1 MAAVTRGPEHENF
14 ANTSP
19 DRKVGKLEPSRHP
32 RLSATNLRRGETT
45 TSPSRVKASARWPL
59 AKPPMNDILFHY
71 YRVNPTTWFYFSSL
85 LSIALF
91 FKFNRIWSVRNLDL
105 VGLVL
110 LAPGLLAVE
119 YGGYKAST
127 ATQQLGFVWIFVV
140 SAAFLVRMLF
150 DSLMVRRPMLE
161 PNLSAGGLV
170 FLGIS
175 LLVFLLANVITT
187 RPQRDDL
194 AGAATATRLET
205 GEASVDTDQL
215 TRLGPGYPLLFL
227 LPQISTQRIF
237 SADGGSAGTTD
248 ARETNRRVVH
258 ETTARIMAIGSQL
271 AIVTGMILIGW
282 WHFENTR
289 LGIAA
294 AVLYLLL
301 PYTAIMTGRVDH
313 ALPGALII
321 WAIATYRRPLICGS
335 LIGLAIGTI
344 YYPIF
349 LLPLWCSFY
358 WERGIRRFATG
369 IGLSLLFLVF
379 GLWFTSPDANVFI
392 GQLRQM
398 FGWVFPNEV
407 SLEGFWSLP
416 NNDAVFRLPVL
427 AAFIAMIATL
437 AIWPVPKNLGTLLSC
452 SAAVLLGSQFWKAH
466 NGGLFMAW
474 FLPLLLLVIFRPN
487 LENRVAL
494 LVLDAAWFPKRRRTT
509 TIVPAESLP

>member
-1 MAAVTRGPEHENF
+1 M
-14 ANTSP
+14 
-19 DRKVGKLEPSRHP
+19 
-32 RLSATNLRRGETT
+32 
-45 TSPSRVKASARWPL
+45 
-59 AKPPMNDILFHY
+59 
-71 YRVNPTTWFYFSSL
+71 
-85 LSIALF
+85 
-91 FKFNRIWSVRNLDL
+91 
-105 VGLVL
+105 
-110 LAPGLLAVE
+110 E

-127 ATQQLGFVWIFVV
+127 AAQQLGFIWIFAV
-140 SAAFLVRMLF
+140 SGAFIIRMLV
-150 DSLMVRRPMLE
+150 DSLMVRRPLLE
-161 PNLSAGGLV
+161 TNLTIGGMV

-175 LLVFLLANVITT
+175 LLVFLLANVIAT

-194 AGAATATRLET
+194 AGAASATRLEA
-205 GEASVDTDQL
+205 GDAEINADQL

-237 SADGGSAGTTD
+237 SPTADGADNAD
-248 ARETNRRVVH
+248 ARDSNRRVVH
-258 ETTARIMAIGSQL
+258 ENTARVMAILSQV
-271 AIVTGMILIGW
+271 AIVAGMIVIGW
-282 WHFENTR
+282 LHFENAK

-313 ALPGALII
+313 VLPGALIV
-321 WAIATYRRPLICGS
+321 WAVAAYRRPLVSGG

-344 YYPIF
+344 YYPVF

-358 WERGIRRFATG
+358 WERGFRRFVLGIAAAILLLV
-369 IGLSLLFLVF
+369 IGLWL
-379 GLWFTSPDANVFI
+379 TSPDADVFT

-398 FGWVFPNEV
+398 FGWIFPNEV
-407 SLEGFWSLP
+407 LLEGFWALP
-416 NNDAVFRLPVL
+416 SNDAVFRLPVL

-474 FLPLLLLVIFRPN
+474 YLPVLLLVVFRPN

-494 LVLDAAWFPKRRRTT
+494 LVLGAEWFPKQRTAGSK
-509 TIVPAESLP
+509 PAV

>member
-1 MAAVTRGPEHENF
+1 M
-14 ANTSP
+14 S
-19 DRKVGKLEPSRHP
+19 
-32 RLSATNLRRGETT
+32 
-45 TSPSRVKASARWPL
+45 
-59 AKPPMNDILFHY
+59 DILFHY
-71 YRVNPTTWFYFSSL
+71 YRVNPTTWFYLSSL

-91 FKFNRIWSVRNLDL
+91 FKFNRLWSVRNLDL
-105 VGLVL
+105 IGLVL

-127 ATQQLGFVWIFVV
+127 AAQQLGFIWIFAV
-140 SAAFLVRMLF
+140 SGAFIIRMLV
-150 DSLMVRRPMLE
+150 DSLMVRRPLLE
-161 PNLSAGGLV
+161 TNLTIGGMV

-175 LLVFLLANVITT
+175 LLVFLLANVIAT

-194 AGAATATRLET
+194 AGAASATRLEA
-205 GEASVDTDQL
+205 GDAEINADQL

-237 SADGGSAGTTD
+237 SPTADGADNAD
-248 ARETNRRVVH
+248 ARDSNRRVVH
-258 ETTARIMAIGSQL
+258 ENTARVMAILSQV
-271 AIVTGMILIGW
+271 AIVAGMIVIGW
-282 WHFENTR
+282 LHFENAK

-313 ALPGALII
+313 VLPGALIV
-321 WAIATYRRPLICGS
+321 WAVAAYRRPLVSGG

-344 YYPIF
+344 YYPVF

-358 WERGIRRFATG
+358 WERGFRRFVLGIAAAILLLV
-369 IGLSLLFLVF
+369 IGLWL
-379 GLWFTSPDANVFI
+379 TSPDADVFT

-398 FGWVFPNEV
+398 FGWIFPNEV
-407 SLEGFWSLP
+407 LLEGFWALP
-416 NNDAVFRLPVL
+416 SNDAVFRLPVL

-474 FLPLLLLVIFRPN
+474 YLPVLLLVVFRPN

-494 LVLDAAWFPKRRRTT
+494 LVLGAEWLPKQRTAGSK
-509 TIVPAESLP
+509 PAV

>member
-1 MAAVTRGPEHENF
+1 M
-14 ANTSP
+14 S
-19 DRKVGKLEPSRHP
+19 
-32 RLSATNLRRGETT
+32 
-45 TSPSRVKASARWPL
+45 
-59 AKPPMNDILFHY
+59 DILFHY
-71 YRVNPTTWFYFSSL
+71 YRVNPTTWFYLSSL

-91 FKFNRIWSVRNLDL
+91 FKFNRLWSVRNLDL
-105 VGLVL
+105 IGLVL

-127 ATQQLGFVWIFVV
+127 AAQQLGFIWIFAV
-140 SAAFLVRMLF
+140 SGAFIIRMLV
-150 DSLMVRRPMLE
+150 DSLMVRRPLLE
-161 PNLSAGGLV
+161 TNLTIGGMV

-175 LLVFLLANVITT
+175 LLVFLLANVIAT

-194 AGAATATRLET
+194 AGAASATRLEA
-205 GEASVDTDQL
+205 GDAEINADQL

-237 SADGGSAGTTD
+237 SPTADGADNAD
-248 ARETNRRVVH
+248 ARDSNRRVVH
-258 ETTARIMAIGSQL
+258 ENTARVMAILSQV
-271 AIVTGMILIGW
+271 AIVAGMIVIGW
-282 WHFENTR
+282 LHFENAK

-313 ALPGALII
+313 VLPGALIV
-321 WAIATYRRPLICGS
+321 WAVAAYRRPLVSGG

-344 YYPIF
+344 YYPVF

-358 WERGIRRFATG
+358 WERGFRRFVLGIAAAILLLV
-369 IGLSLLFLVF
+369 IGLWL
-379 GLWFTSPDANVFI
+379 TSPDADVFT

-398 FGWVFPNEV
+398 FGWIFPNEV
-407 SLEGFWSLP
+407 LLEGFWALP
-416 NNDAVFRLPVL
+416 SNDAVFRLPVL

-474 FLPLLLLVIFRPN
+474 YLPVLLLVVFRPN

-494 LVLDAAWFPKRRRTT
+494 LVLGAEWFPKQRTAGSKP
-509 TIVPAESLP
+509 VV